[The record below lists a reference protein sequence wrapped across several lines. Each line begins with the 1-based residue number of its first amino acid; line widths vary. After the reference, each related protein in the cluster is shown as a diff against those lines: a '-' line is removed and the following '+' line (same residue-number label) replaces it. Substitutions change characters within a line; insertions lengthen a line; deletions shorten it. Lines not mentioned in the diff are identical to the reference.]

1 MVSTAKAVDL
11 QVPVTLQPQ
20 YSLLSRENER
30 EIVPAAVNNGIG
42 LLPWSPLA
50 DGFLTG
56 KYQRGGAAAGGT
68 RAGSERKG
76 IALYVLLNPVRWA
89 FRIVERGRSCGRS

>member
-30 EIVPAAVNNGIG
+30 EIVPAAVYNGIG
-42 LLPWSPLA
+42 LLPWSPSRA
-50 DGFLTG
+50 
-56 KYQRGGAAAGGT
+56 ASSPASISAAGPPLE
-68 RAGSERKG
+68 AP
-76 IALYVLLNPVRWA
+76 APA
-89 FRIVERGRSCGRS
+89 PRGKASRCTFC